1 MGGEGQC
8 DRMLLRIQ
16 PKEKQMIIG
25 VPKEIKD
32 GENRVAMTPA
42 GAALLSR
49 AGHEVL
55 VESGAGAGSGYS
67 DAEYAKS
74 GAKIT
79 VSAAECWSAEMVIK
93 VKEPLPSEYCY
104 FRNGLILFTYLHLA
118 ADRELAEALIDS
130 KVTAIAYETIQA
142 KDGSLPLLA
151 PMSEI
156 AGRMSIQVGAQF
168 LEKFYGGKGILLAG
182 VPGVD
187 AAEVVII
194 GGGIVGSNAARIAL
208 GMGAHVTLLDI
219 NPARLRYLEDIFG
232 GRIQTLI
239 SNEHNIRKSA
249 QKADLLVG
257 AVLNPGMKAPCLVSE
272 TMVRSMEPG
281 SVIVDVAVDQG
292 GCIGTIDHATTHS
305 APTYE
310 KFGVVHYAV
319 ANIPGAVARTSTQAL
334 TNATMPYAM
343 EIAAKGCCQAADST
357 SGLAGGYNIVDGAV
371 TCKPVA
377 DSLNYPFKSLRDT
390 IEVGVN

>member
-1 MGGEGQC
+1 
-8 DRMLLRIQ
+8 
-16 PKEKQMIIG
+16 MIIG
-25 VPKEIKD
+25 VPKEIKN

-42 GAALLSR
+42 GATLLSR
-49 AGHEVL
+49 AGHEVV
-55 VESGAGAGSGYS
+55 VETGAGVGSGYS
-67 DAEYAKS
+67 DAEYAAA
-74 GAKIT
+74 GAAIT
-79 VSAAECWSAEMVIK
+79 ISAAECWSAEMVIK
-93 VKEPLPSEYCY
+93 VKEPLPSEYTY
-104 FRNGLILFTYLHLA
+104 FRDGLILFTYLHLA
-118 ADRELAEALIDS
+118 ADKELAEALIDS

-142 KDGSLPLLA
+142 NDGSLPLLA

-219 NPARLRYLEDIFG
+219 NPARLRYLEDIFD
-232 GRIQTLI
+232 GRIQTLM
-239 SNEHNIRKSA
+239 SNEHNIRKSV

-272 TMVRSMEPG
+272 DMVKMMEPG

-292 GCIGTIDHATTHS
+292 GCIETIDHATTHS

-310 KFGVVHYAV
+310 KFGVIHYAV
-319 ANIPGAVARTSTQAL
+319 ANIPGAVARTSTQSL
-334 TNATMPYAM
+334 TNVTMPYAM
-343 EIAAKGCCQAADST
+343 EIAAKGCYRATDSN
-357 SGLAGGYNIVDGAV
+357 SGLAGGYNIVDGVV

-377 DSLNYPFKSLRDT
+377 DSLNYPYKSLRET